1 MFSTFSLIF
10 PSSLKIDR
18 PNIYTVFFY
27 FIAALLM
34 DIMVLDNKEIEKKV
48 FKPVI
53 MKFLMVFN
61 FLKTGCSLN
70 NIYNIK

>member
-1 MFSTFSLIF
+1 MDDKIKYQESIKIFNKTMFL
-10 PSSLKIDR
+10 
-18 PNIYTVFFY
+18 NV
-27 FIAALLM
+27 IAVLLM